1 MIGVQ
6 ALEAERRVIAEF
18 FELFKTPWEFYRPGA
33 PYDLVICSSRNI
45 EQNSARVIV
54 LYNSEAT
61 QFDDKTGGKLESH
74 SNVQLSYFGNL
85 IPTYGRCLSFAGE
98 ANPLQI
104 ANGGGSAARE
114 IQSGSQ
120 TIVRIGYD
128 LFQEVEHLLQTGQPA
143 VFGRFPTLELHIDY
157 LRNLIVGHGITLF
170 EIPPTPHG
178 YNFTVCLTHDVDHF
192 GIRNHCCDHTML
204 GFLGRAIFGSVVDL
218 LRGKKTIRH
227 LAANWW
233 AVLSLPGVYLGIQ
246 KDFWQQLDRYVEIEK
261 GLRSTFFILPQSDNP
276 GRRMVGRVSKR
287 RGAKYN
293 LSQLRDQLLTLREAG
308 CEIGLHGIDAWVD
321 EEKGRQELE
330 RIRDEISGPE
340 VGVRMHWL
348 YLDETSPQLLEKAGF
363 SYDSTVG
370 YNETVGY
377 RAGTTQVFKPLN
389 VGWLLELP
397 MHVMDTAL
405 FYPGYMNLSPNEPS
419 AIVDELVTNTQRF
432 GGVLTVNW
440 HDRSIAPERLWNG
453 FYTGLLGNLRKRR
466 AWFATA
472 GDATAWFRKRRETVF
487 ESVSAEA
494 GVARLSVAPNPKSRA
509 LPGLKLRVCKPSS
522 RSTNGAAGG
531 RAEKQILDFPLENP
545 GFVNMTI

>member
-18 FELFKTPWEFYRPGA
+18 FELFKTPWEFYHPGT

-45 EQNSARVIV
+45 EQNSARLIV
-54 LYNSEAT
+54 LYGSEAT
-61 QFDDKTGGKLESH
+61 HFDDETGGKLGSH

-85 IPTYGRCLSFAGE
+85 IPIYGRCLSFAGE
-98 ANPLQI
+98 ANPLRI

-114 IQSGSQ
+114 IQSEPQ

-143 VFGRFPTLELHIDY
+143 VFGQSPTLELHIDY

-170 EIPPTPHG
+170 EIPPTPYG

-192 GIRNHCCDHTML
+192 GIQNHCCDHTMF
-204 GFLGRAIFGSVVDL
+204 GFLGRAVFGSAVDL
-218 LRGKKTIRH
+218 LLGKKAVRH

-233 AVLSLPGVYLGIQ
+233 AALSLPGVYLGIQ

-276 GRRMVGRVSKR
+276 GRRVVGRGSKR

-293 LSQLRDQLLTLREAG
+293 LSQLRDQLLTLRQAG

-330 RIRDEISGPE
+330 RIQDEISGPE

-370 YNETVGY
+370 YNEIVGY

-389 VGWLLELP
+389 VGRLLELP

-405 FYPGYMNLSPNEPS
+405 FYPAYMNLSPNEPS

-453 FYTGLLGNLRKRR
+453 FYSGLLDNLRKRR

-472 GDATAWFRKRRETVF
+472 GDAIAWFRKRRETVF

-494 GVARLSVAPNPKSRA
+494 GAAQLRVAPNPKNRA
-509 LPGLKLRVCKPSS
+509 LPGLKLRVCKPPSH
-522 RSTNGAAGG
+522 STNRAAGDQS
-531 RAEKQILDFPLENP
+531 KNQILDFPLEKP
-545 GFVNMTI
+545 GLVNMTI